1 MRCSI
6 CFRRVLAGGACPEH
20 PHLMVDAGAPTQ
32 ADRVPEIAGLW
43 IGETLGR
50 GGFAVVYRAR
60 RHGAAV
66 DLALKVAHRRG
77 DERIEHEARILQR
90 LGSPLAPAL
99 AAMGQTTDGRTYLLM
114 ELAGSDSLARR
125 LATAAQVT
133 CTDLETAVQ
142 QFAALCQAVETMH
155 RAGIVH
161 RDLKPENVMFRPDG
175 QVTLIDFGLARRQ
188 DEHDDPGAGGLTRTG
203 ERLGTYEYM
212 APEQW
217 RDARAHDRR
226 VDIYALGVLLFEML
240 TGRPPF
246 VGDEATVRH
255 GHVSGRCPP
264 PSTFTPLAGALD
276 AVTLRCLAK
285 DPAQRPASAVEV
297 AELVRQ
303 AMDQRRQAMQ
313 AAPASPAS
321 VPAGLV
327 EHRPVA
333 MVGVCTAAAATL
345 VGSMAAA
352 AGGVLARVAGGCHVI
367 AFPWALSIAAGVR
380 AAGELGTALARA
392 PDSRGAALV
401 HLAPLR
407 LRRTPRG
414 VRLFGPALAECA
426 AGAAQVGPG
435 TGVSLSPAAAGAVAT
450 TPGEATPEGTSDGLV
465 RPAPGTAPSAAQI
478 DVDPAEV
485 AMRGRD
491 ALLDALVA
499 EARRCCDR
507 QQPVLVTVSGEP
519 GAGKTRFLHALAQV
533 LQAQVSGHVRCV
545 RSRDPGD
552 PDGVSRELLR
562 LALDLPDGPVT
573 LAGLDRAWSA
583 LNAHPHQA
591 GRWAVALLLGAVSES
606 EPAVALILRAPG
618 ALRQAASYALAL
630 ALVARARAGTLMLL
644 VDDTHRADPIALDA
658 IEHATLSG
666 NVASLAIYVAARP
679 EFHDARPHWGVRA
692 SSASRYTLPPLDQA
706 GAHALLRDLLRPV
719 EYVPE
724 PVLDRLYALAG
735 GVPLY
740 LVELARAVRRSGAIR
755 PHPGAQGYF
764 IAADELLR
772 DTASGPPVE
781 ERLART
787 ALGSVPSSLLPLVE
801 LCAVLGDDFDVTDL
815 AGAQAVFL
823 ELHGPDPV
831 GDVDAAVGL
840 SRLVQLGLVRPGGSS
855 HAVAPPL
862 LRRAIEALIRPSRSR
877 ALHQAVLRHGQQRG
891 DWSLA
896 RQVHHTACAGMGC
909 DAARLHLQLAGDAHR
924 RHRYVEAERDYT
936 LALEHAGGDAALRQ
950 RALAGRG
957 SVRYRLQRLR
967 EAVTDLRQARAL
979 AEARGSDEDVAALL
993 LEESTVLD
1001 WCDEPARS
1009 AEVAVLAVP
1018 LVERVA
1024 TPVLCAGL
1032 ALALGRTHYR
1042 KEEFDLA
1049 LAQLGHA
1056 VDLATGADLYEI
1068 RVQALLLLAPSL
1080 VYAGRH
1086 AEAGQRFD
1094 ETMALCREAGDD
1106 FHLAV
1111 VHLNRQILWAR
1122 LGDAARLIADLETC
1136 SELARRL
1143 GNGQLERGALGNL
1156 AQALLWSGSLDRALL
1171 LAERAR
1177 ALQLQFLHDHAPY
1190 EDALLLARI
1199 LCARGEPATRDYVQ
1213 WLEQH
1218 CDVEQLPPSVQALLR
1233 FVRLVLDALDGRPS
1247 GHAVWQAVAR
1257 DAAQGALVDHQIEV
1271 LATAAEILARHG
1283 SVDDARRCLD
1293 EALELSRRE
1302 PTISAARL
1310 AALEQRLAT

>member
-6 CFRRVLAGGACPEH
+6 CFRRVLAGRTCPEH
-20 PHLMVDAGAPTQ
+20 PQFAVDAGAPTRT
-32 ADRVPEIAGLW
+32 DRVPEIPGLS
-43 IGETLGR
+43 IGEILGR

-60 RHGAAV
+60 RPGMAV

-77 DERIEHEARILQR
+77 DERIEREARMLER

-99 AAMGQTTDGRTYLLM
+99 AATGQTADGRTYLLM

-125 LATAAQVT
+125 LATAAQPG
-133 CTDLETAVQ
+133 CTDLDATAQ
-142 QFAALCQAVETMH
+142 QFAALCQAVEAMH
-155 RAGIVH
+155 QAGIVH

-175 QVTLIDFGLARRQ
+175 QVMLIDFGLARWQ
-188 DEHDDPGAGGLTRTG
+188 GEPDDAGAGGLTRTG

-217 RDARAHDRR
+217 RDARILDPR
-226 VDIYALGVLLFEML
+226 VDIYALGVILFEML
-240 TGRPPF
+240 AGRPPF
-246 VGDEATVRH
+246 VGDEAAVRH

-264 PSTFTPLAGALD
+264 PSSVTPLASALD
-276 AVTLRCLAK
+276 AVVMRCLAK
-285 DPAQRPASAVEV
+285 DPTQRPASATEV

-303 AMDQRRQAMQ
+303 AMDRHRPAMQ
-313 AAPASPAS
+313 AAPVSQAPA
-321 VPAGLV
+321 PAGLV

-352 AGGVLARVAGGCHVI
+352 AGGVLARVAGDCHVI
-367 AFPWALSIAAGVR
+367 AFPWALSLAAGVR
-380 AAGELGTALARA
+380 AAGDIGAALARA
-392 PDSRGAALV
+392 PDGSGAAVV
-401 HLAPLR
+401 HVAPLR

-414 VRLFGPALAECA
+414 VSLFGPALAECA
-426 AGAAQVGPG
+426 ALAVQPRGA
-435 TGVSLSPAAAGAVAT
+435 GVSLSPAAAGAVAAT
-450 TPGEATPEGTSDGLV
+450 AGEVAATAGAEPTGSRT
-465 RPAPGTAPSAAQI
+465 
-478 DVDPAEV
+478 DVDPAQV

-491 ALLDALVA
+491 ELLDALLA

-519 GAGKTRFLHALAQV
+519 GTGKTRLLHALARA
-533 LQAQVSGHVRCV
+533 LPADVSGHVHTV
-545 RSRDPGD
+545 RARDPRD

-562 LALDLPDGPVT
+562 LALTLPEGPVT
-573 LAGLDRAWSA
+573 LASLDRAWSA
-583 LNAHPHQA
+583 LGAQPPEA
-591 GRWAVALLLGAVSES
+591 GQWAVALLLGAASES

-618 ALRQAASYALAL
+618 ALRQAAAQALAQ
-630 ALVARARAGTLMLL
+630 ALLARARTGPLMAL
-644 VDDTHRADPIALDA
+644 VDDAHRADPIALDA
-658 IEHATLSG
+658 IEQATLAGS
-666 NVASLAIYVAARP
+666 VASLGIFVAARP
-679 EFHDARPHWGVRA
+679 ELHDARPHWGARA
-692 SSASRYTLPPLDQA
+692 ASASRHTLPPLDRT

-724 PVLDRLYALAG
+724 PVLDRLYTLAS

-764 IAADELLR
+764 IAADELLS
-772 DTASGPPVE
+772 DNASGPPLD
-781 ERLART
+781 ERLARA
-787 ALGSVPSSLLPLVE
+787 ALAAVPRSILPLTE
-801 LCAVLGDDFDVTDL
+801 LCAVLGEDFDVADL
-815 AGAQAVFL
+815 AGAQAAFL

-831 GDVDAAVGL
+831 GDIDASVGL
-840 SRLVQLGLVRPGGSS
+840 SRLVQLGIVRPGRAG

-862 LRRAIEALIRPSRSR
+862 LRQAIEALIPPPRSQ
-877 ALHQAVLRHGQQRG
+877 ALHHAVLRHGQQRA
-891 DWSLA
+891 DWPLE
-896 RQVHHTACAGMGC
+896 RQAHHLACAGMGSQ
-909 DAARLHLQLAGDAHR
+909 AARLHLQLAGDAHR

-936 LALEHAGGDAALRQ
+936 LALEHASDDLELRQ

-957 SVRYRLQRLR
+957 SVRYRLQRLC
-967 EAVTDLRQARAL
+967 EALADVRQARAL
-979 AEARGSDEDVAALL
+979 AEARGSDEDVAVLL

-1001 WCDEPARS
+1001 WCDEPVRS
-1009 AEVAVLAVP
+1009 AEVAALAVP

-1024 TPVLCAGL
+1024 TPALCAGL

-1042 KEEFDLA
+1042 TEAFELSVA
-1049 LAQLGHA
+1049 ELGRA
-1056 VDLATGADLYEI
+1056 VDIAARADLCEVH
-1068 RVQALLLLAPSL
+1068 VQALLVLGMSL
-1080 VYAGRH
+1080 VYAGRP
-1086 AEAGQRFD
+1086 AEAEQRFD
-1094 ETMALCREAGDD
+1094 ETETLCRQVGDD

-1122 LGDAARLIADLETC
+1122 LGDAARLVADLETC

-1143 GNGQLERGALGNL
+1143 GNGHLERGALVNL
-1156 AQALLWSGSLDRALL
+1156 AQALLWSGDLDRALL

-1177 ALQLQFLHDHAPY
+1177 ALQLKFLHDHAPY

-1199 LCARGEPATRDYVQ
+1199 LCARGEPGARHYVQ

-1218 CDVEQLPPSVQALLR
+1218 CDIEHLPPSVQALLR

-1247 GHAVWQAVAR
+1247 GHDVWQAVAR
-1257 DAAQGALVDHQIEV
+1257 DAAEGALVDHQIEV
-1271 LATAAEILARHG
+1271 LATAAEALTRQGAMADARH
-1283 SVDDARRCLD
+1283 CLD
-1293 EALELSRRE
+1293 EALALAKRE

-1310 AALEQRLAT
+1310 AALAERLAA

>member
-1 MRCSI
+1 
-6 CFRRVLAGGACPEH
+6 
-20 PHLMVDAGAPTQ
+20 
-32 ADRVPEIAGLW
+32 VPEIPGLA
-43 IGETLGR
+43 IGEALGR

-60 RHGAAV
+60 RHGTAV
-66 DLALKVAHRRG
+66 DLALKVAHTRG
-77 DERIEHEARILQR
+77 DERIEREARMLQR
-90 LGSPLAPAL
+90 LGPPLAPAL
-99 AAMGQTTDGRTYLLM
+99 AAMGQTTDSRTYLLM

-125 LATAAQVT
+125 LATAAQAT
-133 CTDLETAVQ
+133 CTDLEATAQ
-142 QFAALCQAVETMH
+142 QLAALCQAVESMH

-175 QVTLIDFGLARRQ
+175 QVTLIDFGLARWQ
-188 DEHDDPGAGGLTRTG
+188 GEPGEAGAGELTRTG

-217 RDARAHDRR
+217 RDARILDRR
-226 VDIYALGVLLFEML
+226 VDIYALGVILFEML

-246 VGDEATVRH
+246 VGDEAAVRH

-264 PSTFTPLAGALD
+264 PSRFTPLASVLD

-285 DPAQRPASAVEV
+285 NPAQRPASAAEV
-297 AELVRQ
+297 AELVRE
-303 AMDQRRQAMQ
+303 AMDRHRQAMQ
-313 AAPASPAS
+313 PAPASPA
-321 VPAGLV
+321 PAPAPTGHV

-333 MVGVCTAAAATL
+333 MVGVCTAATTTL

-352 AGGVLARVAGGCHVI
+352 AGGVLARVAGDSHVI

-380 AAGELGTALARA
+380 AAGELGAALARE
-392 PDSRGAALV
+392 PDGRGAAVV

-414 VRLFGPALAECA
+414 VSLFGPALAECA
-426 AGAAQVGPG
+426 ALAAQARGA
-435 TGVSLSPAAAGAVAT
+435 GVSLTPAAADAVAAT
-450 TPGEATPEGTSDGLV
+450 PGEAAATPGEATPDGRVHLARGTEPDVS
-465 RPAPGTAPSAAQI
+465 RT
-478 DVDPAEV
+478 DVDPAQV

-491 ALLDALVA
+491 ELLDALVA
-499 EARRCCDR
+499 EARRCCDH
-507 QQPVLVTVSGEP
+507 QHPFLVTVSGEP
-519 GAGKTRFLHALAQV
+519 GTGKTRLLHALTHA
-533 LQAQVSGHVRCV
+533 LQIHVSGHVRSV
-545 RSRDPGD
+545 RARDPGD

-562 LALDLPDGPVT
+562 LALDLPEGPVT
-573 LAGLDRAWSA
+573 LASLDRAWSA
-583 LNAHPHQA
+583 LGAQPHQA
-591 GRWAVALLLGAVSES
+591 GQWAVALLLGAVSES

-618 ALRQAASYALAL
+618 ALRQAAAQALAL
-630 ALVARARAGTLMLL
+630 AILARARTGPLMLL
-644 VDDTHRADPIALDA
+644 VDDAHRADQIALDA
-658 IEHATLSG
+658 IEHATLAGS
-666 NVASLAIYVAARP
+666 VASLGIFAIAGP
-679 EFHDARPHWGVRA
+679 ELHDARPHWGARA
-692 SSASRYTLPPLDQA
+692 ASASRHTLPPLDQA

-724 PVLDRLYALAG
+724 PVLDQLYTLAG

-740 LVELARAVRRSGAIR
+740 LVELARAVRRSGAIHA
-755 PHPGAQGYF
+755 HPGAQGYF

-787 ALGSVPSSLLPLVE
+787 TLASMPRSLLPLAE
-801 LCAVLGDDFDVTDL
+801 LCAVLDHDFDAADL
-815 AGAQAVFL
+815 AGAQAAFL

-831 GDVDAAVGL
+831 GDIDAAVGL
-840 SRLVQLGLVRPGGSS
+840 SRLVQLGIVRPGRPG
-855 HAVAPPL
+855 HAMAPPL
-862 LRRAIEALIRPSRSR
+862 LRQAIEALIPPSRRR
-877 ALHQAVLRHGQQRG
+877 ALHHAVLRHGQQRT
-891 DWSLA
+891 DWPLE
-896 RQVHHTACAGMGC
+896 RQAHHTACAGMGSQ
-909 DAARLHLQLAGDAHR
+909 AARLHLQLAGDAHR

-936 LALEHAGGDAALRQ
+936 LALEHASDDAALRQ

-967 EAVTDLRQARAL
+967 EAVADLRQGRAL
-979 AEARGSDEDVAALL
+979 AEARSNDEDVAALL

-1009 AEVAVLAVP
+1009 AEVAALAVP

-1024 TPVLCAGL
+1024 TPVLRAGL

-1042 KEEFDLA
+1042 KEELDLA
-1049 LAQLGHA
+1049 LAQLGRA
-1056 VDLATGADLYEI
+1056 VDIATRADLYEI
-1068 RVQALLLLAPSL
+1068 RVQALLLLAPTL

-1094 ETMALCREAGDD
+1094 ETETLCRQAGDD

-1122 LGDAARLIADLETC
+1122 LGDAASLIADLETC

-1156 AQALLWSGSLDRALL
+1156 AQTLLWSGALDRALL

-1177 ALQLQFLHDHAPY
+1177 ALQSTFLHDHAPH

-1199 LCARGEPATRDYVQ
+1199 LCARGEPGARSYVE
-1213 WLEQH
+1213 WIEEH

-1247 GHAVWQAVAR
+1247 GHDVWQAVAR

-1271 LATAAEILARHG
+1271 LATGAEILARHG
-1283 SVDDARRCLD
+1283 PIDDARHCLD
-1293 EALELSRRE
+1293 EALALARRE
-1302 PTISAARL
+1302 PTVSAVRL
-1310 AALEQRLAT
+1310 AALAKRLAA